1 MGSVAE
7 VGVFLELFLWMILRA
22 WTMSSAQ
29 CSPVRLVVYF
39 VQGCRPGAVPFALR
53 AYGSMTTT
61 TEASRCKGLETLINL
76 SFPLYGGGGGGV
88 PGGIRLY
95 I

>member
-1 MGSVAE
+1 MFV
-7 VGVFLELFLWMILRA
+7 

-29 CSPVRLVVYF
+29 CSPVRMVVYF

-53 AYGSMTTT
+53 AYGSATNNHGNFPVQRLNKFV
-61 TEASRCKGLETLINL
+61 SRYIGLCRAFIV
-76 SFPLYGGGGGGV
+76 FPLFSSRGGGGGGV
-88 PGGIRLY
+88 GIYRHITYL